1 MFAPIRHGL
10 RAAILPALVLASC
23 SPAAKPV
30 AAVPQPAPMEYGIIA
45 SLRPVLQAAPNGVA
59 TDPGARILA
68 AIGVGVPAG
77 VGTAPGEAEFVIRAD
92 DGRTLSIMQ
101 ANDKN
106 FRAGQRVALSGG
118 PRMQVVSLAASRG

>member
-1 MFAPIRHGL
+1 MTDLIRHGL
-10 RAAILPALVLASC
+10 RAALLLALVLASC
-23 SPAAKPV
+23 SPAPKQV
-30 AAVPQPAPMEYGIIA
+30 AAIPQPVPMQYGIIA
-45 SLRPVLQAAPNGVA
+45 SLRPVLQGPPSGVA

-77 VGTAPGEAEFVIRAD
+77 AGSAPGEAEFVIRAD

-106 FRAGQRVALSGG
+106 FRAGQRVALRGG
-118 PRMQVVSLAASRG
+118 PRMQVVSLTAPGG